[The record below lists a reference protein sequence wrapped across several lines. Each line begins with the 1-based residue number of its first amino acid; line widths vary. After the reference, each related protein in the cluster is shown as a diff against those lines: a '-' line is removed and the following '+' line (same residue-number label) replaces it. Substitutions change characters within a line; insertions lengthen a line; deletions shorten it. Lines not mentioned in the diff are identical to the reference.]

1 MRLPA
6 AAKSGKQYLGET
18 DWRIAV
24 KSKICICIITYKRP
38 ELLRQCLETVIALET
53 PPESEFHLVVTD
65 NDSEQSAKP
74 VFDNFHFPFPA
85 DYQMEPTKGLP
96 YPRNA
101 CLDRAAHL
109 KSTYLLF
116 VDDDMRLPRPY
127 AKDLLAFMQQ
137 KNADAVH
144 GKMQIIGDDG
154 KPQKVRRSLIFARR
168 DLLPTNGVLMA
179 KRIYDDWGMRFDL
192 RYKYGMED
200 ANFFYRAHLRGA
212 RLYTAEHI
220 AFLEYRPAGRGMPAD
235 KQQRLRWVYEGSCY
249 KVALR
254 RHTGGFWRGL
264 FFALR
269 KGLPLLLQILAN
281 LLLLPFSPDKRWYKI
296 QTCASKIAGLAK
308 GLWTSTIPGTVP

>member
-1 MRLPA
+1 VRLPA

-144 GKMQIIGDDG
+144 G
-154 KPQKVRRSLIFARR
+154 
-168 DLLPTNGVLMA
+168 N
-179 KRIYDDWGMRFDL
+179 
-192 RYKYGMED
+192 
-200 ANFFYRAHLRGA
+200 
-212 RLYTAEHI
+212 
-220 AFLEYRPAGRGMPAD
+220 